1 MFIIKFL
8 LIILLA
14 GLFLFVFLL
23 LGVVGVINRIR
34 KQFTGKKEQQSPFN
48 KTTRDGQVITDT
60 RDSQT
65 VNRKII
71 ADDEGEY
78 VEYEED

>member
-8 LIILLA
+8 LVILLA
-14 GLFLFVFLL
+14 GLFLIGFIMIGL
-23 LGVVGVINRIR
+23 LGVVNRVR
-34 KQFTGKKEQQSPFN
+34 KQFTGKERQQKPFN

-65 VNRKII
+65 VNRKIF

-78 VEYEED
+78 VEYEES